1 MTPYQ
6 ISKPSSRRAGLP
18 QLLSIALPRS
28 HTAGSRLVPCS
39 SKSYRQCCW
48 HANQLHKSPEIH
60 VSHVILWAS
69 VTHTKLDNV
78 QKPRAALPETWLL
91 PRVCLV
97 PLPTC
102 PRVFTSTG
110 GLHILYKDIRRGD
123 KPTFLALAW
132 LIYPRCES
140 TELCVEGGWPSTS
153 IRADTLHLC
162 LLYNYTWNHR
172 ARI

>member
-18 QLLSIALPRS
+18 QLFSIALPRS

-69 VTHTKLDNV
+69 VTHTKLDDV
-78 QKPRAALPETWLL
+78 QKPRAALPEMWLL

-110 GLHILYKDIRRGD
+110 
-123 KPTFLALAW
+123 A
-132 LIYPRCES
+132 
-140 TELCVEGGWPSTS
+140 STS
-153 IRADTLHLC
+153 YTRTLEEETNPPSLHLLGSLIQGVNPQNC
-162 LLYNYTWNHR
+162 VWKEVGPPPP
-172 ARI
+172 